1 MRNDRYM
8 GHGAAA
14 IDPILGGQHAPAA
27 IVSGGGFKTLVQAVL
42 WVAERVHG
50 YFRRRRQYAELM
62 ALDDRMLSDIGI
74 TRGDIPNI
82 VAGRHLEQPSNL
94 RFVAVET
101 RKPLAA

>member
-14 IDPILGGQHAPAA
+14 IDPILGGHGMVTA
-27 IVSGGGFKTLVQAVL
+27 IISGGGFKTLVQAAL
-42 WVAERVHG
+42 WVTERVHG
-50 YFRRRRQYAELM
+50 YFQRRRQYAELM
-62 ALDDRMLSDIGI
+62 SLDDRMLRDIGI

-82 VAGRHLEQPSNL
+82 VAGRHRQVPTNL